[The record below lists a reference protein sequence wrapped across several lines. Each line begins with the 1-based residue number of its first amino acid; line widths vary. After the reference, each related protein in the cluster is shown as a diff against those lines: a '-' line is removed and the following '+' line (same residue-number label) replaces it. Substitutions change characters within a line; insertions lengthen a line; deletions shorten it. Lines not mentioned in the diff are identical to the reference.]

1 VSCVF
6 LNGVLYHKLQFLTE
20 LEHSGMGR
28 NKEQSARMLDHLV
41 VNAPRLIRPYMEP
54 ILKVLVP
61 KLKEQEPNPG
71 VVVSVLTAVG
81 DLAEVSASS
90 KFSRFLKLIKRKSN
104 IIDDAS
110 FH

>member
-1 VSCVF
+1 MF
-6 LNGVLYHKLQFLTE
+6 LFGVHCIELQFLTE

-71 VVVSVLTAVG
+71 VVVSVLTAIG
-81 DLAEVSASS
+81 DLAEVSFS
-90 KFSRFLKLIKRKSN
+90 SRFS
-104 IIDDAS
+104 A
-110 FH
+110 FFE

>member
-1 VSCVF
+1 MGYHVF
-6 LNGVLYHKLQFLTE
+6 LRCGRHIELQFLTE
-20 LEHSGMGR
+20 LEHSGIGR

-71 VVVSVLTAVG
+71 VVVSVLTAIG
-81 DLAEVSASS
+81 DLAEVSCPS
-90 KFSRFLKLIKRKSN
+90 
-104 IIDDAS
+104 
-110 FH
+110 

>member
-1 VSCVF
+1 
-6 LNGVLYHKLQFLTE
+6 
-20 LEHSGMGR
+20 MGR
-28 NKEQSARMLDHLV
+28 NKEQSARMLDHMV

-81 DLAEVSASS
+81 DLAEVSACS
-90 KFSRFLKLIKRKSN
+90 KFSKFIKVIKRKVS

-110 FH
+110 FHCIAHQKM

>member
-1 VSCVF
+1 VQCGHVF
-6 LNGVLYHKLQFLTE
+6 LNGIHHNELQFLTE

-71 VVVSVLTAVG
+71 VVVSVLTAIG
-81 DLAEVSASS
+81 DLAEVSSS
-90 KFSRFLKLIKRKSN
+90 FIISTFL
-104 IIDDAS
+104 
-110 FH
+110 

>member
-1 VSCVF
+1 MTYV
-6 LNGVLYHKLQFLTE
+6 HDTELQFLTE
-20 LEHSGMGR
+20 LEHSGIGR

-71 VVVSVLTAVG
+71 VVVSVLTAIG
-81 DLAEVSASS
+81 DLAEVSFTSR
-90 KFSRFLKLIKRKSN
+90 FSLFLKLIKRIKLK
-104 IIDDAS
+104 
-110 FH
+110 

>member
-1 VSCVF
+1 
-6 LNGVLYHKLQFLTE
+6 
-20 LEHSGMGR
+20 MGR

-41 VNAPRLIRPYMEP
+41 VNAPRLIRPYMES

-90 KFSRFLKLIKRKSN
+90 KFSRFLELIKRKTN
-104 IIDDAS
+104 IMMQGFIDS
-110 FH
+110 YIRRCNTNSSCLFCLEG